1 MDFKTITTY
10 MFQNKRNWNEL
21 SNEDKESFFFIFNR
35 YMAKKYPK
43 QSQFF
48 NDKNIDKA
56 TSMDVWFEFLKKEVR
71 IPFWFWKGA
80 TKRKEPDI
88 KNWIYLKE
96 FHQLDVKDIYILCEM
111 FPKETKE
118 EINRIDLIKKEEEK

>member
-10 MFQNKRNWNEL
+10 MFQNKRNWDEL
-21 SNEDKESFFFIFNR
+21 TNEDKETFFFIFNR

-43 QSQFF
+43 QCQFF

-56 TSMDVWFEFLKKEVR
+56 TSMDIWFEFLRKETR

-80 TKRKEPDI
+80 TKRKEPEI
-88 KNWIYLKE
+88 KNWQLIRDFY
-96 FHQLDVKDIYILCEM
+96 QLDMKDIHTLCEM
-111 FPKETKE
+111 FDEDVKE
-118 EINRIDLIKKEEEK
+118 EIKRLELIKKEEEK